1 MVIHSIDMRIRF
13 GSFELDED
21 RFELTRNGLAV
32 ALRPKVFDL
41 LAMLVRERARVVRR
55 EEIFERLWSTT
66 AVGFGSL
73 AGLVNEL
80 RSALGESGRGP
91 SSIRTVHARGY
102 QFVSLVTGVEEGVQ
116 DVTFGLRASEAEME
130 SSVAV
135 LLCAGQQ
142 VGVDS
147 PETAFGWLGQRL
159 SVAVG
164 EVSRAGAR
172 ALVATIS
179 ADVERTAWLASAAA
193 SAIEAGFRPRFATAP
208 ARVSDRPFREGAFG
222 PESTGLGGGRVP
234 IALCLEV
241 QDPEGWSRAG
251 GLRRLLD
258 LLGEA
263 PVLVIVALAAGAE
276 DPAAR
281 DLAARDGRIEAVADL
296 MDMGIRSENDL
307 EDARRFSSEGLA
319 RALRTLARA
328 DRAAFATALQSM
340 GFEAARMQPI
350 RTLRRVGRV
359 MVEAEGS
366 LDVEAV

>member
-1 MVIHSIDMRIRF
+1 MRIRF
-13 GSFELDED
+13 GSFELDEE
-21 RFELTRNGLAV
+21 RFELTRNGLVV

-41 LAMLVRERARVVRR
+41 LAMLVQERARVVRR

-102 QFVSLVTGVEEGVQ
+102 QFVARVNGVEEGEQ
-116 DVTFGLRASEAEME
+116 DLTFGLRERETEAE
-130 SSVAV
+130 SSLAV
-135 LLCAGQQ
+135 LPCAGQPL
-142 VGVDS
+142 GVDS
-147 PETAFGWLGQRL
+147 PATGFGWLGQRL

-193 SAIEAGFRPRFATAP
+193 AAIEAGFKPRFATAP
-208 ARVSDRPFREGAFG
+208 ARLSDRSVGEGVFA
-222 PESTGLGGGRVP
+222 PESTALEGGRVP

-258 LLGEA
+258 LLGRA
-263 PVLVIVALAAGAE
+263 PVLVIAALAASVE
-276 DPAAR
+276 DPAAHN
-281 DLAARDGRIEAVADL
+281 LAARDGRIEAVAAL
-296 MDMGIRSENDL
+296 MDAGIRNGNAS
-307 EDARRFSSEGLA
+307 EDARRLRSDALTLV
-319 RALRTLARA
+319 LRTLARA
-328 DRAAFATALQSM
+328 DRAGFATALQSM

-350 RTLRRVGRV
+350 RTLRRVERV
-359 MVEAEGS
+359 VVEGEGS